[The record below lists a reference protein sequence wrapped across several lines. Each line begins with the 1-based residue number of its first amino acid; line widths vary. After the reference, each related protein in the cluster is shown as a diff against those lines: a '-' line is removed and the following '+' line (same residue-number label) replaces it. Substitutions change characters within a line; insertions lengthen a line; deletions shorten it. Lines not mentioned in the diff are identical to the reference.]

1 MEYLIILFVM
11 VVLSVS
17 FFDITT
23 MNFQIKGMVYG
34 CLFMFM
40 LLICLF
46 RPSDFG
52 YDYGAYVDIFYA
64 SPSFDDLIVD
74 NKNLDYRVEFVEKGF
89 LLFLSIIKVFT
100 TDSIYMFFITAF
112 LSLGL
117 YFSSIRKYT
126 SLWYMGVLVYI
137 AIAFFHKEVG
147 QIRHGL
153 AMAIM
158 FYSLR
163 YVVSEHYKKF
173 ICAYIISCFI
183 HVSLLPSIIVL
194 LYKKVYLSKNKIIFF
209 ISFCCILYFTSN
221 IQFFMYILE
230 LLGIFDDRLFL
241 VVSNPLLNAEMP
253 IERIVLTT
261 VLAFGA
267 AIRYKAISKN
277 NEYFNLGMMM
287 TLIGL
292 FFLCYFHELKE
303 FGQRLSAFFL
313 LGQIIVIPEL
323 FYRNRYF
330 ILGWFFMLIIF
341 SIYVYNVL
349 NNEAFCGDS
358 LRSFLYFF
366 VY

>member
-1 MEYLIILFVM
+1 MEYLVILFVM

-17 FFDITT
+17 FLDITT
-23 MNFQIKGMVYG
+23 MDVQIKKIIYV
-34 CLFMFM
+34 CLFIFMF
-40 LLICLF
+40 LICLF

-52 YDYGAYVDIFYA
+52 YDYGSYVDIFYA
-64 SPSFDDLIVD
+64 SPSFDDFIVD
-74 NKNLDYRVEFVEKGF
+74 NNNLDYRVEFLEKGF
-89 LLFLSIIKVFT
+89 LLFLSIIKIFT
-100 TDSIYMFFITAF
+100 TDFIYMFFITAF

-126 SLWYMGVLVYI
+126 SFWYMGVLVYI

-173 ICAYIISCFI
+173 ICAYIISCFV

-194 LYKKVYLSKNKIIFF
+194 LYNKVCLSKNKIIFF
-209 ISFCCILYFTSN
+209 ISFCCILYFTST
-221 IQFFMYILE
+221 IQYFMYILE
-230 LLGIFDDRLFL
+230 LIGIFDDRLF
-241 VVSNPLLNAEMP
+241 VVVANPLLNAEMP
-253 IERIVLTT
+253 IGRIVLTT
-261 VLAFGA
+261 LLALGA

-287 TLIGL
+287 TLMGL
-292 FFLCYFHELKE
+292 FFLCFFHEFKE
-303 FGQRLSAFFL
+303 FGQRFAAFFL

-341 SIYVYNVL
+341 FIYVYNVL

-358 LRSFLYFF
+358 LRSFL
-366 VY
+366 